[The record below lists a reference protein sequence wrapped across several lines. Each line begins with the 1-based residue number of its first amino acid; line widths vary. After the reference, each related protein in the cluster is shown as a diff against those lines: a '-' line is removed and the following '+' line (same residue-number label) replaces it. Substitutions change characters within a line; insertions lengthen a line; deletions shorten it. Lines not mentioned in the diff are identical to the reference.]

1 MTAIVGNA
9 HTRAYVGDRCFRV
22 WFEIL
27 VTFQQFECL
36 SELPLLHQ
44 LRSSIIERSLGM
56 GPIEERIILFR
67 DRHSLILQHAET
79 ALTSAMLP

>member
-1 MTAIVGNA
+1 
-9 HTRAYVGDRCFRV
+9 
-22 WFEIL
+22 
-27 VTFQQFECL
+27 
-36 SELPLLHQ
+36 LLHQ
-44 LRSSIIERSLGM
+44 LRSSIIERSLGI